1 MSPEPRLRK
10 RIGGIPAL
18 LLSALVVLTVLEVA
32 FYPWVASW
40 IYGLI
45 TGHGWDG
52 TGLRYFQDAYVMPFG
67 LVLGTAS
74 VITALLTFRRRPE
87 ASLTVLAAAWVVNL
101 LALGLSIAW
110 YANATNLDR

>member
-1 MSPEPRLRK
+1 MNTEHRLRQ
-10 RIGGIPAL
+10 RPGGIHAL
-18 LLSALVVLTVLEVA
+18 LLSALVVLTLVEVA

-52 TGLRYFQDAYVMPFG
+52 TALKYFRDVYVRPFG
-67 LVLGTAS
+67 LVLGTAC
-74 VITALLTFRRRPE
+74 VIAALLTFRRRPE
-87 ASLTVLAAAWVVNL
+87 ASLRVLAAAWVINL

-110 YANATNLDR
+110 YATATNLDR

>member
-1 MSPEPRLRK
+1 MSPEPRHRQRTAGLT
-10 RIGGIPAL
+10 AL
-18 LLSALVVLTVLEVA
+18 LLSALVMVTVLEVV

-40 IYGLI
+40 IYGVI

-52 TGLRYFQDAYVMPFG
+52 TALRYFQDVYVIPFG
-67 LVLGTAS
+67 LALGTAS
-74 VITALLTFRRRPE
+74 VITALRTFRRRPE
-87 ASLTVLAAAWVVNL
+87 ASLRVLAAAWVVNL